1 MAVLLALQL
10 GMPLMQSTLHQ
21 PTAPTWNNF
30 LKNLLDFPQSIS
42 LSGVMAGFLLVL
54 INYTGPILLV
64 LQAAEVG
71 NLTPQQT
78 TSWVWAAVVGNG
90 IGTILFSLLFRQP
103 ITFPHS
109 TAGVALLV
117 TSIAYFPYEE
127 VIGAYILSA
136 VAISLLGISGWFG
149 RVMSLIPQGVIL
161 AVLGGVL
168 LRFGLGIFNGL
179 DDHAYNPI
187 IILAM
192 VITYILLR
200 RVRFSAPSLGVML
213 VGLLA
218 SGALGMLQLEAVPLT
233 LAVPTLTLPRFSLDA
248 TVGIA
253 LPLFALAMS
262 SQYAPGQTVLLAN
275 GYNSPINR
283 ILGLTGLG
291 SIGLA
296 FFGGHGNCLG
306 ALTAAL
312 VVSPDAQ
319 PDPNKRYA
327 SAVMGGVWHIVFGL
341 LGATMIGLFAIFP
354 KVVVATVAGLALSGT
369 IANSLGNALEKPEGR
384 DAAILAFLCTAGDFS
399 LFTIGA
405 PFWGLLVGSLVHAL
419 LTSNRSTK

>member
-1 MAVLLALQL
+1 
-10 GMPLMQSTLHQ
+10 MQPTLH
-21 PTAPTWNNF
+21 APTTPTWANV
-30 LKNLLDFPQSIS
+30 LKNLRDFPRSIS
-42 LSGVMAGFLLVL
+42 LSGAMAGFLLVL

-64 LQAAEVG
+64 LQAAQNG
-71 NLTPQQT
+71 NLTPEQT
-78 TSWVWAAVVGNG
+78 TSWVWAVVVGNG
-90 IGTILFSLLFRQP
+90 IGTVLFSLLFRQP

-109 TAGVALLV
+109 TAGAALLV
-117 TSIAYFPYEE
+117 TSIAYFPYQE
-127 VIGAYILSA
+127 VIGAYIVSA
-136 VAISLLGISGWFG
+136 VAIALLGVSGWFG
-149 RVMSLIPQGVIL
+149 RVMRLIPQAVIL
-161 AVLGGVL
+161 AVLAGVL

-179 DDHAYNPI
+179 DDHAFNPI

-213 VGLLA
+213 VGLA
-218 SGALGMLQLEAVPLT
+218 VSGALGMLQLEAVPLT
-233 LAVPTLTLPRFSLDA
+233 IAFPTLTLPHFSLDA
-248 TVGIA
+248 TIGIA
-253 LPLFALAMS
+253 LPLFALAIS

-275 GYNSPINR
+275 GYDAPINR
-283 ILGLTGLG
+283 ILTLTGI
-291 SIGLA
+291 SSVGLA

-319 PDPNKRYA
+319 PDPDKRYA
-327 SAVMGGVWHIVFGL
+327 SAVMGGVWHIVFGF
-341 LGATMIGLFAIFP
+341 LGATVIGLFAIFP

-405 PFWGLLVGSLVHAL
+405 PFWGLLVGSLVHLL
-419 LTSNRSTK
+419 LTMRRNPA

>member
-1 MAVLLALQL
+1 
-10 GMPLMQSTLHQ
+10 MQSTLHQ

-369 IANSLGNALEKPEGR
+369 IANSMGNALEKPEGR

-419 LTSNRSTK
+419 LTSYRNTK